1 MQEGYIAVDG
11 QRLEF
16 PRLHGAWDEKLVAE
30 AADGTQQLLWRKS
43 PSPKNPSRCACSIC
57 CARKPLVT
65 RNRHEQRESAC

>member
-43 PSPKNPSRCACSIC
+43 PSPQNPSRCAC
-57 CARKPLVT
+57 CARNLLRPQAT
-65 RNRHEQRESAC
+65 RNKKQK